1 MALKNIMLSKGSQI
15 QMNTQRVYSLKVD
28 RVMRL
33 DLLRGQRLHRY
44 VQHLSVE
51 CVVICHLLGFIQ
63 SSEEK
68 EIFNILFYVIC
79 VLNQKL
85 LVTNSASPRVHHLGS
100 SSTMVLLGFYVGFIT

>member
-1 MALKNIMLSKGSQI
+1 MALKNIMLSKGNQI

-68 EIFNILFYVIC
+68 EIFNILFYVS
-79 VLNQKL
+79 V
-85 LVTNSASPRVHHLGS
+85 
-100 SSTMVLLGFYVGFIT
+100 SSTGSYWLPTQHLHVFTNLEGPFGFLCRLHYIGVIE